1 MDEEDTSMQEVTEES
16 MDNLEIQDTNNQI
29 GLPESYVNGQESMNL
44 RNNQQQSP
52 IKTNESHQFEPR
64 QQKPM
69 DQSSI
74 LSELNTKLME
84 LPEDQQ
90 NDVSLLIHS
99 LMEFY
104 QHHIKK

>member
-1 MDEEDTSMQEVTEES
+1 MNEEFPNMQEIAEES
-16 MDNLEIQDTNNQI
+16 DVYIEGQEI
-29 GLPESYVNGQESMNL
+29 ESNIYGQESVIT
-44 RNNQQQSP
+44 NQ
-52 IKTNESHQFEPR
+52 NEQEYSKIIINEPR
-64 QQKPM
+64 QKPL

-84 LPEDQQ
+84 LPEEQQ
-90 NDVSLLIHS
+90 TDVSLLIHS

>member
-1 MDEEDTSMQEVTEES
+1 MNEEFPNMQEMAEEN
-16 MDNLEIQDTNNQI
+16 DVYIE
-29 GLPESYVNGQESMNL
+29 GQEIESNIYDQE
-44 RNNQQQSP
+44 RVITNQ
-52 IKTNESHQFEPR
+52 NEQEDPKIIINEPR
-64 QQKPM
+64 QKPM

-84 LPEDQQ
+84 LPEGQQ
-90 NDVSLLIHS
+90 TDVSLLIHS